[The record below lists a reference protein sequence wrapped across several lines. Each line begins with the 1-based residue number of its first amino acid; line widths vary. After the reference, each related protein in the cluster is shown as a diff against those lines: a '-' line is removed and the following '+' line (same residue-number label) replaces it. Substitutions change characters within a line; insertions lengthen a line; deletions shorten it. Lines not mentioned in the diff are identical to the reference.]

1 MLLKS
6 LQFYQSIRTILSL
19 LIFGCWLS
27 IILRSFIPII
37 VIDEIIVHY
46 EYEQQRQNDDN
57 KNDDDELKLQ
67 EMKVCN
73 ERKKNKKFQ
82 FVFSSF

>member
-73 ERKKNKKFQ
+73 ERKKK
-82 FVFSSF
+82 